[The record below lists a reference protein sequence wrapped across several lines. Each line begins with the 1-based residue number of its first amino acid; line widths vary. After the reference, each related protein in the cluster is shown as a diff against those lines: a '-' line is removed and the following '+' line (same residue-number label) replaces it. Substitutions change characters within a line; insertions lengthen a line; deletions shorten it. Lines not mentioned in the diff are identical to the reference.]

1 VPVGPVIDGRVDAL
15 WSTVPVLA
23 VPLGETYDVYDPAS
37 IMDCAGCHAYDS
49 NVRVELQAVYTTDEI
64 TVLATWNDPTA
75 SFTRGGSWDYVSGAW
90 SRSENS
96 EQSEDRIAFYFAID
110 SVSGNPYDTDGC
122 MTKCHTYWPTDTD
135 PHVSTHGI
143 VDDAWMESGRA
154 DLWHSK
160 AARSGSAISA
170 FGTGLTI
177 DATTHEVLSGM
188 FQQIGYADDKYAD
201 IWQPDAVNGED
212 GGRYGDAGTSTYSH
226 NRIADKSRPKYIE
239 TNPVDYAD
247 AMFLMQSEI
256 DLGQVVG
263 DPDTG
268 VSDADAAT
276 YWPAYQALN
285 AIVPERIIR
294 FPDGSRA
301 DIVFGAIWQNG
312 IWTAE
317 LSRALDTLHDD
328 DIQFDIVQE
337 YLFNVAAFENSR
349 HGYEHRTSETY
360 TMTFVPQTQ

>member
-1 VPVGPVIDGRVDAL
+1 
-15 WSTVPVLA
+15 
-23 VPLGETYDVYDPAS
+23 
-37 IMDCAGCHAYDS
+37 
-49 NVRVELQAVYTTDEI
+49 
-64 TVLATWNDPTA
+64 
-75 SFTRGGSWDYVSGAW
+75 
-90 SRSENS
+90 
-96 EQSEDRIAFYFAID
+96 
-110 SVSGNPYDTDGC
+110 
-122 MTKCHTYWPTDTD
+122 
-135 PHVSTHGI
+135 
-143 VDDAWMESGRA
+143 
-154 DLWHSK
+154 
-160 AARSGSAISA
+160 
-170 FGTGLTI
+170 
-177 DATTHEVLSGM
+177 
-188 FQQIGYADDKYAD
+188 
-201 IWQPDAVNGED
+201 
-212 GGRYGDAGTSTYSH
+212 
-226 NRIADKSRPKYIE
+226 
-239 TNPVDYAD
+239 
-247 AMFLMQSEI
+247 
-256 DLGQVVG
+256 
-263 DPDTG
+263 